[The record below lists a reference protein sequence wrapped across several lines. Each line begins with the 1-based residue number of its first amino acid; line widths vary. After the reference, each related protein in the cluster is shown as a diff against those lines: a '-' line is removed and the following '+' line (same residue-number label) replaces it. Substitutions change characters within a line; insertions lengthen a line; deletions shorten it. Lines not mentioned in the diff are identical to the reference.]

1 VEGQKFRKYLLP
13 IQLFGALMFAVVCIA
28 YILGLP
34 DHSVFHGE
42 LAVRVVIGV
51 FGSIFF
57 VGSIVMLVVAGMTRK
72 RL

>member
-1 VEGQKFRKYLLP
+1 MEGQKFNKYLLP

-34 DHSVFHGE
+34 DHTVFHGE
-42 LAVRVVIGV
+42 LAFRAVIGV

-57 VGSIVMLVVAGMTRK
+57 ASSITILIVARLTR
-72 RL
+72 